1 MAGNKW
7 MGKLARLDGAIAERR
22 NVHSTVVSTPSPS
35 VNMVFGG
42 AHGLPLGYT
51 LVMYGPPKGG
61 KSLLASAM
69 IGNLHQNYEDAIA
82 LRYDTEFRDLGQM
95 NDKTMKMF
103 GIDPDRYMSFSINT
117 PDGIFDAIEHKVA
130 AMCEEGAPIKL
141 IVIDS
146 INGIMG
152 RRALNNE
159 SVLSQTIGDTALTLG
174 DGFKRILPVQ
184 RKYGIAVVLVSQAR
198 SEMDQAEIMR
208 GNKIRMASAFQV
220 QHYAEY
226 FMLVEPNK
234 TKSGRTSL
242 DGKEFVD
249 DTVGDMSD
257 RGDRYA
263 HKIRVCMKD
272 SSMGNKGRV
281 GEFTFDYN
289 KGFINVHEE
298 VFTLGVNRGI
308 ISKPNQLTY
317 SFNGRSWKGQAAMV
331 EALKN
336 EPELQVAVVKEL
348 KRRDM
353 EGGLPVT
360 AEEVAASQEESA

>member
-1 MAGNKW
+1 
-7 MGKLARLDGAIAERR
+7 
-22 NVHSTVVSTPSPS
+22 
-35 VNMVFGG
+35 
-42 AHGLPLGYT
+42 
-51 LVMYGPPKGG
+51 
-61 KSLLASAM
+61 
-69 IGNLHQNYEDAIA
+69 
-82 LRYDTEFRDLGQM
+82 
-95 NDKTMKMF
+95 
-103 GIDPDRYMSFSINT
+103 MSFSINT

-198 SEMDQAEIMR
+198 SEMDQTEIMR

-226 FMLVEPNK
+226 FLLVEPNK
-234 TKSGRTSL
+234 NKAGRTSL

-249 DTVGDMSD
+249 ETVGDMAD

-263 HKIRVCMKD
+263 HKIRTCMKD
-272 SSMGNKGRV
+272 SSMGSKGRI

-289 KGFINVHEE
+289 KGFINIHEE

-317 SFNGRSWKGQAAMV
+317 SFNGRNWKGQQAMLD
-331 EALKN
+331 ALKN
-336 EPELQVAVVKEL
+336 EPELQAEVIKEF
-348 KRRDM
+348 KRRDL
-353 EGGLPVT
+353 EGSIPVLP
-360 AEEVAASQEESA
+360 EEAAALQEESA